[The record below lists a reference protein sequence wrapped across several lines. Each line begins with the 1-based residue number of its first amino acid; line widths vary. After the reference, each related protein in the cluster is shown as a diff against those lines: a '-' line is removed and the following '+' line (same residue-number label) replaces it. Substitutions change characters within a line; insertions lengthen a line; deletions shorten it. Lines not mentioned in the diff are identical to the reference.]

1 MDILRKAL
9 LMGIGALSLTRE
21 KAEQITDDL
30 VKRGEIAS
38 TERHRT
44 IDVLL
49 RETERQEKELQKRIN
64 AGVQNALSDIG
75 VPTRKDFE
83 EIKDMLRQI
92 QLKMSFT
99 EQKDIQ

>member
-21 KAEQITDDL
+21 KTEQITDDL

-49 RETERQEKELQKRIN
+49 KETERQEKELQKRIN
-64 AGVQNALSDIG
+64 TSVEKALTDIG
-75 VPTRKDFE
+75 VPTRRDFE
-83 EIKDMLRQI
+83 ELKDMLRQI
-92 QLKMSFT
+92 QLNMSLT

>member
-1 MDILRKAL
+1 MDILRKVL

-49 RETERQEKELQKRIN
+49 KETERQEKELQKRIN
-64 AGVQNALSDIG
+64 TSVEKALTDIG
-75 VPTRKDFE
+75 IPTRKDFE
-83 EIKDMLRQI
+83 ELKDILRQI
-92 QLKMSFT
+92 EIKMSLSDRT
-99 EQKDIQ
+99 